1 MSNILK
7 TITKPTNLPTTL
19 AEMKM
24 HLRVTNTLEN
34 DYITALIGAAR
45 DWAEAFTR
53 RSFVKTTYKMSL
65 DYFPSCPFYLPR
77 SPLVSIDSI
86 KYLDED
92 STEQTVASSVYG
104 SDDADSIPVRVFLK
118 SEQSWPSDVLNQ
130 LSAVSVTFSTGY
142 ADDTSEAVAA
152 DVPKSIVA
160 AIHRLVGS
168 WNENREEVVVGM
180 TASKVPGTVER
191 LLWAHRIFEDT
202 VSP

>member
-19 AEMKM
+19 AAMKI

-34 DYITALIGAAR
+34 DYIESLIGAAR
-45 DWAEAFTR
+45 DWAETFTR

-65 DYFPSCPFYLPR
+65 DRFPSCPFYLPR

-92 STEQTVASSVYG
+92 SIEQTVDPSVYG

-118 SEQSWPSDVLNQ
+118 SEQSWPTDVLDQ
-130 LSAVSVTFSTGY
+130 LSAVSVEFSTGY
-142 ADDTSEAVAA
+142 ALDTPEAVLA
-152 DVPKSIVA
+152 DVPKGIVA
-160 AIHRLVGS
+160 ALNLLVAH
-168 WNENREEVVVGM
+168 WYENREEVVTGI
-180 TASKVPGTVER
+180 TASKVPGTVDR
-191 LLWAHRIFEDT
+191 LLWSYRILEDT

>member
-7 TITKPTNLPTTL
+7 TITKPTTLPTTL

-34 DYITALIGAAR
+34 AYITALIGAAR
-45 DWAEAFTR
+45 DWAETFTR
-53 RSFVKTTYKMSL
+53 RTFVKTTYKMSL
-65 DYFPSCPFYLPR
+65 DRFPNCPFYLPR
-77 SPLVSIDSI
+77 SPLISIDSI

-92 STEQTVASSVYG
+92 NVEQTVAGTVYG

-118 SEQSWPSDVLNQ
+118 SEQSWPTDVLNQ

-142 ADDTSEAVAA
+142 AADTAEDVLA
-152 DVPKSIVA
+152 DVPKGIVA
-160 AIHRLVGS
+160 AINLLVGH
-168 WNENREEVVVGM
+168 WYENREEVVTGV
-180 TASKVPGTVER
+180 TASTVPGTVER
-191 LLWAHRIFEDT
+191 LLWSYRIFEDT